1 MVKLIK
7 ENNNYSEIQEDCEE
21 VLGEILEKK
30 IQDFL
35 NDLSV
40 DVLDNLAYVMQ
51 SKVEGYDVDWCAE
64 EETNFSIPN
73 QYVKEQIA
81 DVLTSYIMS
90 DLFYNKDN
98 SRWKKQ
104 IKFNL

>member
-1 MVKLIK
+1 MIKLIK

-64 EETNFSIPN
+64 EETNFSILN

>member
-1 MVKLIK
+1 MIKLIK
-7 ENNNYSEIQEDCEE
+7 ESNNYSEIQEDCEE

-40 DVLDNLAYVMQ
+40 DVLDNLAYAMQ
-51 SKVEGYDVDWCAE
+51 SKVEGYDADWCAE

-73 QYVKEQIA
+73 QYVKEEIA